1 MRYLITAVLAF
12 MLSLPVAAQ
21 DYQKGVEAHDRGDFA
36 TALREWRP
44 LAEQGDA
51 KAQFNLGGMY
61 EHGQG
66 VTQDHAVALMWYR
79 RAAEQGDAKAQFNL
93 GGMYEFGLGVTEDGA
108 EAVKWY
114 RKAAEQGDAKA
125 QIHLA
130 LIYDTGMVVPQD
142 YVQAYVWYKLAVT
155 QGDEKA
161 VEGLDFVAKQMTP
174 AQLAE
179 AQRLAREWMEKHQ
192 K

>member
-1 MRYLITAVLAF
+1 

-61 EHGQG
+61 E
-66 VTQDHAVALMWYR
+66 
-79 RAAEQGDAKAQFNL
+79 
-93 GGMYEFGLGVTEDGA
+93 FGLGVTEDGA

-125 QIHLA
+125 QIQLA
-130 LIYDTGMVVPQD
+130 LIYDIGMVVPQD

-179 AQRLAREWMEKHQ
+179 AQRLAREWMEKHG